1 MATVKEDGRHGVLI
15 KIQFG
20 SLSIIVFIAL
30 STQFSGFQ
38 IFVFDMCVLLFSLI
52 PA

>member
-1 MATVKEDGRHGVLI
+1 MATFKEDVRHEVLI

-20 SLSIIVFIAL
+20 SLSITVFIAF

-38 IFVFDMCVLLFSLI
+38 IFVFDTCVLVFSLT
-52 PA
+52 AE